1 MPPPSPIRS
10 VTQVMS
16 MPCSVLL
23 LDALRNRF
31 LAIILILILLHPS
44 PGSSTAS
51 LEPLPLTP
59 FSRSARSPSHRTKHK
74 RGAIAVAPRLE
85 LCYVFRL

>member
-23 LDALRNRF
+23 LDAILNGSF
-31 LAIILILILLHPS
+31 AIILILILLHPVLS
-44 PGSSTAS
+44 KQHHLPESIPDAISIIQFAAVSSNQTQKG
-51 LEPLPLTP
+51 
-59 FSRSARSPSHRTKHK
+59 RDGGR
-74 RGAIAVAPRLE
+74 AP
-85 LCYVFRL
+85 

>member
-31 LAIILILILLHPS
+31 PAIILILILLHPS

-51 LEPLPLTP
+51 LELLPLTQ
-59 FSRSARSPSHRTKHK
+59 FSRSARSRLIEPNTK
-74 RGAIAVAPRLE
+74 GARLRSRPLE
-85 LCYVFRL
+85 LFHVFRL

>member
-1 MPPPSPIRS
+1 MPPPSPTRS

-44 PGSSTAS
+44 PGSSIAS
-51 LEPLPLTP
+51 LEPLPLTQL
-59 FSRSARSPSHRTKHK
+59 SRSARSRLIELNTK
-74 RGAIAVAPRLE
+74 GARL
-85 LCYVFRL
+85 LSRPA

>member
-23 LDALRNRF
+23 LDAILNRSC
-31 LAIILILILLHPS
+31 AIILILILLHPS
-44 PGSSTAS
+44 PGSSTAG
-51 LEPLPLTP
+51 LEPLPLTQ
-59 FSRSARSPSHRTKHK
+59 FSRSARGRLIELNTK
-74 RGAIAVAPRLE
+74 RDAIAVAPLRA
-85 LCYVFRL
+85 FPRF